1 MEAADLLESLAIGS
15 SDIRFLLCSNKVE
28 ELSQA
33 KLFENGMD
41 TLAKFAAF
49 VTSEEELT
57 RVLKANFGLDPE
69 ASLKVRGQVA
79 CYLSMADC

>member
-1 MEAADLLESLAIGS
+1 MEAADLLESLATGS
-15 SDIRFLLCSNKVE
+15 SDIRFLLSSHSVE

-33 KLFENGMD
+33 RLFEDGID

-57 RVLKANFGLDPE
+57 RVLKANFG
-69 ASLKVRGQVA
+69 
-79 CYLSMADC
+79 